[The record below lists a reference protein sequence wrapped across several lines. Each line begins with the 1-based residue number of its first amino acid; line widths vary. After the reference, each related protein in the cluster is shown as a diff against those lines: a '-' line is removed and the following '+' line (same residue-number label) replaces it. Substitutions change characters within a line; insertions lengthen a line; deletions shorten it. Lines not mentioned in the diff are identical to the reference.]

1 MGSWEERLGHAVGEE
16 GVRMWSAPGEVPIP
30 CTLLAAP
37 LS

>member
-16 GVRMWSAPGEVPIP
+16 DVRMWSAPGVARFPA
-30 CTLLAAP
+30 LSLAAP